1 MRRMHIIDDYNRMG
15 GEIYYKH
22 DKERYMR
29 DPELREAFEAG
40 EECGYEKAMHKM
52 GGYNEKRYDDRGRIL
67 YREDRDWDDDDM
79 DYGERRRRSSRTG
92 RYM

>member
-1 MRRMHIIDDYNRMG
+1 MIVSDDYDFIG
-15 GEIYYKH
+15 GGIVYKEN
-22 DKERYMR
+22 KAKYMR

-40 EECGYEKAMHKM
+40 EECGYEKAMRKM
-52 GGYNEKRYDDRGRIL
+52 GGYNERRYDDRGRIL
-67 YREDRDWDDDDM
+67 YREDRDWEDDDM